1 LVDTALAASHGITV
15 TSDGS
20 GGFLLSGTA
29 TLADYQAVIASLQY
43 VNALAFPNTTD
54 RVIAVTVNDGISN
67 SNTAI
72 SRLSFLGGSV
82 ATVNK
87 QLYLSDP
94 GQGMD
99 RVDPVATG
107 DTTTS
112 SVAVVP
118 VVSTNST
125 GLATWTNSARKNL
138 EYRPW
143 NLTSYGTQATTAV
156 DGGSYITM

>member
-1 LVDTALAASHGITV
+1 NVAT
-15 TSDGS
+15 DGN
-20 GGFLLSGTA
+20 GGFILTGAA
-29 TLADYQAVIASLQY
+29 TLAQYQQVLASLQY
-43 VNALAFPNTTD
+43 VNSLPFPNTTD
-54 RVIAVTVNDGISN
+54 RVITVTVNDGISD
-67 SNTAI
+67 SNTAT

-99 RVDPVATG
+99 RVDPVATN

-112 SVAVVP
+112 SVSIVP
-118 VVSTNST
+118 VVSPNST
-125 GLATWTNSARKNL
+125 GMATWSNSARKNL

-143 NLTSYGTQATTAV
+143 LLTGYG
-156 DGGSYITM
+156 